1 MKILKNKLNSL
12 IDHIINEAIED
23 YPFLDD
29 IIVRDKNNNLLKW
42 NGSSFEPYNE
52 PVQAVTATPS
62 YPLGSTAKPGKNV
75 GEMIQSRTGKIYRW
89 NGKSWSAV
97 GRKNTT
103 TTASASQS
111 SPVAT
116 NNTNI
121 PLGSTSKA
129 GTHVGQLI
137 QSRTGRRYRWNGK
150 SWSAVGRVTKSNVA
164 TAPVSVDS
172 EPNTSSNLSPE
183 VEPEPEVVSKPEVEN
198 TSTQD
203 NTSNGTQ
210 TYYVHFLYK
219 YLKDDRYAT
228 LWVDASSPKEA
239 EDKIRQRVKTYIA
252 TDEVYTI

>member
-1 MKILKNKLNSL
+1 MKISKNKLNSL

-75 GEMIQSRTGKIYRW
+75 GEMIQSCTGKIYRW

-103 TTASASQS
+103 TTASASQL
-111 SPVAT
+111 SPIAT

-121 PLGSTSKA
+121 PLGSTSKS

-137 QSRTGRRYRWNGK
+137 QSKTGRRYRWNGK

-164 TAPVSVDS
+164 TAPVSVAS

-183 VEPEPEVVSKPEVEN
+183 VESEPEVEN
-198 TSTQD
+198 NSTED
-203 NTSNGTQ
+203 NTSNSTQ

>member
-12 IDHIINEAIED
+12 IDRIINEAIED

-89 NGKSWSAV
+89 NGKSWSAI

-103 TTASASQS
+103 TTTSVSQS

-121 PLGSTSKA
+121 PLGSTSKP

-164 TAPVSVDS
+164 STPVSVAS
-172 EPNTSSNLSPE
+172 EPTTSSNLPSE
-183 VEPEPEVVSKPEVEN
+183 VESEPEVEN
-198 TSTQD
+198 NSIED

-219 YLKDDRYAT
+219 YVKDDMYAT

-239 EDKIRQRVKTYIA
+239 EDKIKQRVKTYIA
-252 TDEVYTI
+252 TDEIYTI

>member
-1 MKILKNKLNSL
+1 MTTDQQYPTKSTSL
-12 IDHIINEAIED
+12 S
-23 YPFLDD
+23 
-29 IIVRDKNNNLLKW
+29 
-42 NGSSFEPYNE
+42 G
-52 PVQAVTATPS
+52 TT
-62 YPLGSTAKPGKNV
+62 V
-75 GEMIQSRTGKIYRW
+75 GEIIQSRTGKLYRW

-219 YLKDDRYAT
+219 YLKDDRDAT

>member
-12 IDHIINEAIED
+12 IDRIINEAIED

-97 GRKNTT
+97 GR
-103 TTASASQS
+103 
-111 SPVAT
+111 
-116 NNTNI
+116 
-121 PLGSTSKA
+121 
-129 GTHVGQLI
+129 
-137 QSRTGRRYRWNGK
+137 
-150 SWSAVGRVTKSNVA
+150 VTKSNVA
-164 TAPVSVDS
+164 TTPVPIASK
-172 EPNTSSNLSPE
+172 PTTSSNLPPE
-183 VEPEPEVVSKPEVEN
+183 VESEPEVVSKPEVEN
-198 TSTQD
+198 NSTED

-219 YLKDDRYAT
+219 YLKDDMYAT
-228 LWVDASSPKEA
+228 LWTDASSPKEA

>member
-1 MKILKNKLNSL
+1 MKISKNKLNSL
-12 IDHIINEAIED
+12 IDRIINESIED

-97 GRKNTT
+97 GR
-103 TTASASQS
+103 
-111 SPVAT
+111 
-116 NNTNI
+116 
-121 PLGSTSKA
+121 
-129 GTHVGQLI
+129 
-137 QSRTGRRYRWNGK
+137 
-150 SWSAVGRVTKSNVA
+150 VTKSNVA
-164 TAPVSVDS
+164 TVPVSVDS
-172 EPNTSSNLSPE
+172 EPNTSSNLSSE
-183 VEPEPEVVSKPEVEN
+183 VESEPEVEN
-198 TSTQD
+198 NSPED

-219 YLKDDRYAT
+219 YLKNDLYAT
-228 LWVDASSPKEA
+228 LWADASSPKEA